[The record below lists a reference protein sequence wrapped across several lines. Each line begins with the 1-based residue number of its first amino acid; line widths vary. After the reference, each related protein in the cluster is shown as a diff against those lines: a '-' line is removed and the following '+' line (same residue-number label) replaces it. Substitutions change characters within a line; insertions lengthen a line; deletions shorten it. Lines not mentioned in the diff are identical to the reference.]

1 MYKSIFGRL
10 GRMDRSYSL
19 HVPSAPKPEKKR
31 RKRKKILPPPTEHNH
46 HEAFVYQCYVCH
58 ADVYFM
64 PGHELQ
70 CAHCSSRIV
79 RKINTSSSKRQVSA
93 R

>member
-1 MYKSIFGRL
+1 
-10 GRMDRSYSL
+10 MDRSYSL
-19 HVPSAPKPEKKR
+19 HVPTVAKPEKKR
-31 RKRKKILPPPTEHNH
+31 RKRKKTFQPPTEHNR
-46 HEAFVYQCYVCH
+46 HEAHVYQCYTCH

-70 CAHCSSRIV
+70 CANCSSRIV
-79 RKINTSSSKRQVSA
+79 HKINTSTMKRQFSA